1 MIITEH
7 KDKKLVS
14 KLKWFLYLLGK
25 IKVPMIGY
33 TSPKL
38 LELTD
43 TTVKVKIK
51 LRWRTRNHLN
61 SMYFGA
67 LAVGADITA
76 GIHAFYFAKKMNKK
90 VSFAFKGMQ
99 AKFIKRAET
108 DVVFSTDQGQLIQ
121 QAIEKSIITSE
132 RINQEIK
139 VIATNTSNEIVA
151 EFIMISS
158 VRCR

>member
-1 MIITEH
+1 MKV
-7 KDKKLVS
+7 KDEKKLIT

-38 LELTD
+38 LELTG
-43 TTVKVKIK
+43 TTVRIKIK

-67 LAVGADITA
+67 LAVGADVTG
-76 GIHAFYFAKKMNKK
+76 GIHAFYFAKKMNKE

-99 AKFIKRAET
+99 ANFIKRAET
-108 DVVFSTDQGQLIQ
+108 DIVFSTNEGELIEE
-121 QAIEKSIITSE
+121 ALVRSMETGD
-132 RINQEIK
+132 RINQPIK
-139 VIATNTSNEIVA
+139 VVATNTEGEIVA
-151 EFIMISS
+151 EFTMISS
-158 VRCR
+158 MRCEL